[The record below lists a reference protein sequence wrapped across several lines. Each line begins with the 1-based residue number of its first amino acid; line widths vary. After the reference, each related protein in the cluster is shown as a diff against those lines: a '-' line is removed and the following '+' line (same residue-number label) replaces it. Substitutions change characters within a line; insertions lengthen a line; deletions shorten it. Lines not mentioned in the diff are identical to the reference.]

1 MMKYILI
8 CALLSFTVFADEG
21 RVDPIKKG
29 ESAQYDGFTV
39 DKPQMKKF
47 ITINEERK
55 LLDEKC
61 KKLDELNKLQE
72 AEMGYCAQQKKD
84 LETQLV
90 AEKRAKWI
98 VGGALFLGGLMTG
111 GVVFAVLLPL
121 L

>member
-1 MMKYILI
+1 MKYIII
-8 CALLSFTVFADEG
+8 CALLSFTVMAQEG
-21 RVDPIKKG
+21 RVDPIKAGDPAK
-29 ESAQYDGFTV
+29 YDGFTV

-61 KKLDELNKLQE
+61 KKLEELNKLQE

-84 LETQLV
+84 LEDQLV

-98 VGGALFLGGLMTG
+98 IGGALFLGGLMTG
-111 GVVFAVLLPL
+111 GVVFGLLLPL
-121 L
+121 I